1 MSVKPAISDNDH
13 VKTPSGWWVRC
24 PDHFTK
30 GQKIHNEIELELR
43 KDGIKPLEYANRGPG
58 YGEFR
63 FRGKRRV
70 DKGTITVF
78 EPDYLTKG
86 DSPDSPVTVMFVR
99 DGHPDVEYYSN
110 KNYIFSLLK

>member
-43 KDGIKPLEYANRGPG
+43 KEGIKALEYANRGPG

-70 DKGTITVF
+70 DKGTITVV
-78 EPDYLTKG
+78 EDYFKANA
-86 DSPDSPVTVMFVR
+86 PVVVMYKR
-99 DGHPDVEYYSN
+99 DGHKPLEYFSN
-110 KNYIFSLLK
+110 KDYIFSLLK